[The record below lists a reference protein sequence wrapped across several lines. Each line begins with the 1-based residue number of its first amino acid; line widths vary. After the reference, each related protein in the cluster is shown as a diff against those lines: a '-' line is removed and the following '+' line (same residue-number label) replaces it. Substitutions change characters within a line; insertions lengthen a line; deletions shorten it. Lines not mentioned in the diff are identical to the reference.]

1 MENEMYC
8 IPDCPYGAN
17 DCPKIT
23 AVKTKIG
30 SINFKLNLLL
40 AAFVVFHA
48 ADLIML
54 LKLIA

>member
-1 MENEMYC
+1 MSEQYC

-23 AVKTKIG
+23 AVKTKMG

-40 AAFVVFHA
+40 VAFVVFHA

-54 LKLIA
+54 LRLIA

>member
-1 MENEMYC
+1 MIEQYC

-17 DCPKIT
+17 DCPKVK
-23 AVKTKIG
+23 AVKEKMG

-40 AAFVVFHA
+40 VAFVVFHA

-54 LKLIA
+54 LRLIA